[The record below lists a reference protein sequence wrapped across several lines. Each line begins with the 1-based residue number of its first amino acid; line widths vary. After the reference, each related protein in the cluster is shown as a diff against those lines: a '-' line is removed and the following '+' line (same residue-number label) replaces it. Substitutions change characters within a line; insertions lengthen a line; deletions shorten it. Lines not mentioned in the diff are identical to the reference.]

1 MFHLIAKL
9 FWLICAPA
17 NLIVW
22 LVLGAALLFVL
33 RRQRMAGRVLLSAA
47 LLALLFAVLPI
58 GNMLLRPLENE
69 YPRRPLPARIDG
81 IVVLGGGLK
90 SSILQSRGTL
100 GEDESIE
107 RLLAAFDL
115 ARRIPSAQV
124 IFSGGRGGLT
134 TELPEAVMA
143 GYVWRDMGLDP
154 RRIVL
159 ESRARDTWENLLFA
173 RALAHPKRGGIW
185 VLATSAYHLP
195 RAMGIARRLGW
206 RMLPW
211 PTNYVTRAHGEQWW
225 PNPVRNLHATDL
237 ALHEWI
243 GLLVYRLTGRWA
255 AQLRPAPAHRTQPH
269 SGVRAIGP

>member
-1 MFHLIAKL
+1 MFHIIAKL

-22 LVLGAALLFVL
+22 LVLGAGLLAIL
-33 RRQRMAGRVLLSAA
+33 NHQRMAVRLLLTAA
-47 LLALLFAVLPI
+47 LLALVFAVLPT
-58 GNMLLRPLENE
+58 GNMLLRPLEDE
-69 YPRRPLPARIDG
+69 YPRRPLPVHIDG

-90 SSILQSRGTL
+90 SSILRSRGTL

-107 RLLAAFDL
+107 RLLAAYDL
-115 ARRIPSAQV
+115 ARRHPKARV

-143 GYVWRDMGLDP
+143 SYVWRDMGLDP
-154 RRIVL
+154 HRLTL
-159 ESRARDTWENLLFA
+159 ESRARDTWENLLYA
-173 RALAHPKRGGIW
+173 RALAHPKRGAIW

-195 RAMGIARRLGW
+195 RAMGIARQLGW
-206 RMLPW
+206 NMLPW
-211 PTNYVTRAHGEQWW
+211 PTDYVTRARGEQWW
-225 PNPVRNLHATDL
+225 PDAVRNLHATDL

-255 AQLRPAPAHRTQPH
+255 ARLQPAPAY
-269 SGVRAIGP
+269 

>member
-9 FWLICAPA
+9 FWLVCAPA

-22 LVLGAALLFVL
+22 LVLSAALLVVL
-33 RRQRMAGRVLLSAA
+33 RRQRLAGSVVLTAA
-47 LLALLFAVLPI
+47 ALALLFAVLPT
-58 GNMLLRPLENE
+58 GNLLLRPLEDE
-69 YPRRPLPARIDG
+69 YPRRPLPSHIDG

-90 SSILQSRGTL
+90 SSVLRSRGTL

-107 RLLAAFDL
+107 RLLAAYDL
-115 ARRIPSAQV
+115 ARRHPKARV

-134 TELPEAVMA
+134 TKLPEAVMA

-154 RRIVL
+154 RRLTL
-159 ESRARDTWENLLFA
+159 ESRARDTWENLLYS
-173 RALAHPKRGGIW
+173 RALADPKPGAIW

-195 RAMGIARRLGW
+195 RAMGIARQLGW
-206 RMLPW
+206 NMLPW
-211 PTNYVTRAHGEQWW
+211 PTDYVTRAHGEQWW
-225 PNPVRNLHATDL
+225 PAAARNLHETDL

-255 AQLRPAPAHRTQPH
+255 EQLQPPPAR
-269 SGVRAIGP
+269 